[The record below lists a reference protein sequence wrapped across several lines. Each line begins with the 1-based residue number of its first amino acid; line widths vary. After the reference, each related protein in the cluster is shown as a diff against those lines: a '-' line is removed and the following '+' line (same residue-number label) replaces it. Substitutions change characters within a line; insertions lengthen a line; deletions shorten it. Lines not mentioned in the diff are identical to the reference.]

1 VAQAVTAGFRIGE
14 VAVPTRYFKK
24 ASSVGLRRSIVY
36 GLATLR
42 VVARFQLQRLRV
54 RRSLKLT
61 ARRPA
66 RRR

>member
-1 VAQAVTAGFRIGE
+1 MAQAVTAGFRIGE
-14 VAVPTRYFKK
+14 IPVPTRYFQE